1 MREVAPKAAVDAL
14 VRTRLDH
21 VPFGGFDNEARPDSE
36 EEGYAIQD
44 ALASELQPTGL
55 GRRVGHKIGCTTKV
69 MQDYLQIPNPCA
81 GGVYEGTVR
90 HERGTFP
97 LSDFVRVGV
106 ECEIAVRLAEDL
118 SPRATAFTREDVA
131 RAVGACMVAIEVV
144 DDRYTDFTKLGAPT
158 LIADDFFGAGCVLG
172 GEITDFEPFELARVS
187 ASMLIDNASVGSGV
201 GSDVLGN
208 PLDALTWLA
217 NNAAGRALNGLRA
230 GDFVLLGSLVQT
242 KWLNGPCEVRAV
254 NDPLG
259 EIVAVFT

>member
-1 MREVAPKAAVDAL
+1 MRETATKLAVDAL

-21 VPFGGFDNEARPDSE
+21 VPFEGFDSKARPNSE
-36 EEGYAIQD
+36 AEGYAIQD
-44 ALASELQPTGL
+44 ALAPELQLTSL
-55 GRRVGHKIGCTTKV
+55 GWRSGHKIGCTTKV
-69 MQDYLQIPNPCA
+69 MQDYLKIPNPCG
-81 GGVYEGTVR
+81 GGVYEGTVQ
-90 HERGTFP
+90 HEHGTFP

-118 SPRATAFTREDVA
+118 PPRATAFTREDVA
-131 RAVGACMVAIEVV
+131 CAVGACMVAIEIV
-144 DDRYTDFTKLGAPT
+144 DDRYADFTKLGAPT

-172 GEITDFEPFELARVS
+172 PEIADFDPFELSQVS
-187 ASMLIDNASVGSGV
+187 ASMLIDGTSVGSGV

-217 NNAAGRALNGLRA
+217 NNAADRTINGLRA
-230 GDFVLLGSLVQT
+230 GEFVLLGSLVQT
-242 KWLNGPCEVRAV
+242 KWINGPCEVRAI